1 MSYNLDVKLWY
12 KNYFGLKTYSNMS
25 QIFQM
30 KVQTAKQT
38 SDITTY
44 LQVFETISLTSNNK
58 GALIENLW

>member
-1 MSYNLDVKLWY
+1 
-12 KNYFGLKTYSNMS
+12 MS

-58 GALIENLW
+58 GALIENL

>member
-1 MSYNLDVKLWY
+1 
-12 KNYFGLKTYSNMS
+12 MS

-38 SDITTY
+38 SGITTY

-58 GALIENLW
+58 GALIENL